1 MTLIGDLAFLHPV
14 LPLIA
19 KYSLV
24 ILICLIAF
32 IPVSLISWI
41 ITIAFEKIFIL
52 LIDNLNSFG
61 NKISEKI
68 VFYKEINKNLFENFY
83 AKYSSYINYDALNYK
98 FNGHPLQHAL
108 DGFEKTLTEAPQIAA
123 NEELEKKNLIAQL
136 NSNLS
141 NLSGGVSEVQDINI
155 PELELDKKHVIA
167 KKAALSTLII
177 FLPLL
182 TSVILVNTILLNT
195 FFDSWFDGDEILG
208 IPYAIPIA
216 LMFTLIEAGIG
227 MVFGF
232 LERDNYETNQ
242 KNSSFITLCFGW
254 FIIFKLAFLE
264 FFLYMNVGLR
274 DMGKD
279 DFVVR
284 LFNGEFPQLIM
295 EGGYIGFLGPVIVF
309 ALYIFG
315 HQASVAYFKY
325 TQQTDMERFKKE
337 LDNKFSMFQAM
348 KNGVSEAAENV
359 KNILKDIKD
368 ANVSFNKNKSDPEKM
383 LLNFGNEINAHKKEI
398 DKAIQNVEKIEIPMP
413 EIEVVKLSEEETK
426 TLLRTNLIYLIL
438 SIATVI
444 TLSVIIPSNFILD
457 GKSIN
462 FSGINIL
469 LALMFTCLSIM
480 SGIMS
485 SSKVKVF
492 LTSDKEVA
500 RIGLEPH
507 SILLKIISFSILGL
521 MIGTCFLIINPS
533 MQIVELVLVAISVIC
548 ILGSFATGR
557 RFLQAINTWFI
568 TFQSLWLNFK
578 ILICFVLNICS
589 KLIASILEF
598 VIPLASSLAFP
609 MKFLIGKKS

>member
-1 MTLIGDLAFLHPV
+1 MSLIADLALLHPV
-14 LPLIA
+14 LPIIA

-41 ITIAFEKIFIL
+41 ITIAFEKVFIL
-52 LIDNLNSFG
+52 LIDNLNNFG

-68 VFYKEINKNLFENFY
+68 VFYKNINKSLFDNFY
-83 AKYSSYINYDALNYK
+83 EKYSSYINYDALNYK

-141 NLSGGVSEVQDINI
+141 NLSGGVSEVKQINI
-155 PELELDKKHVIA
+155 PELELDKKHERD
-167 KKAALSTLII
+167 KKSALSTLIL
-177 FLPLL
+177 FVPLL
-182 TSVILVNTILLNT
+182 IAVIVVNTILLNT
-195 FFDSWFDGDEILG
+195 FFDEILQG
-208 IPYAIPIA
+208 REVLGVPYSIAIA
-216 LMFTLIEAGIG
+216 LMFTLIEVGIG
-227 MVFGF
+227 IVFGF
-232 LERDNYETNQ
+232 IEKEEIIS
-242 KNSSFITLCFGW
+242 KESSNLIMRCFGW
-254 FIIFKLAFLE
+254 LVILGLAFIEL
-264 FFLYMNVGLR
+264 FIYLFVGMSEYEYDEVY
-274 DMGKD
+274 DMLGSYAWGDLLLK
-279 DFVVR
+279 
-284 LFNGEFPQLIM
+284 
-295 EGGYIGFLGPVIVF
+295 GGWMCFIGPIIVLS
-309 ALYIFG
+309 LYIFG
-315 HQASVAYFKY
+315 HQVSLAYFKY

-337 LDNKFSMFQAM
+337 LDNKFTMFQAM

-398 DKAIQNVEKIEIPMP
+398 DKAISNVEKIEIPMP

-457 GKSIN
+457 GKSID
-462 FSGINIL
+462 FLGINIL